1 MAREN
6 RVLLF
11 DIEKMNIVTFT
22 TRKSISS
29 LAIIPLT
36 YLKPKRLIINTFV
49 LYIFILFFTFPV
61 YASREFNKDSS
72 IDHLSTGASKAP
84 AFIEIGISP
93 SDRLEWFYEGFYIDE
108 MDGKQFKRMIKFTM
122 EGRDEVLFVHK
133 LFMTA
138 LPWQGFLCY
147 NLPDDLPDG
156 DNVYLNYKKVDVT
169 ISSQGI
175 VYGSQWKFYR
185 HNVVGLVAD
194 LILEA
199 FQFNRQL
206 QTCYKIEIADN
217 PYMKDCW
224 SSLVILHLFSE
235 NRVMYCKPHK
245 HDDDEFSVHNLE
257 MIQIENP
264 KKATEKL
271 LRAIPLIHYPVM
283 IPDIP
288 TVILPEDFVI
298 PYQTQFID
306 ETL

>member
-49 LYIFILFFTFPV
+49 LYIFIFFFTFPV
-61 YASREFNKDSS
+61 YASRESNKGSS

-84 AFIEIGISP
+84 AFIEIEIS
-93 SDRLEWFYEGFYIDE
+93 SCGRFECFYEGFYIE
-108 MDGKQFKRMIKFTM
+108 ERDGDHCKRMIKFTM
-122 EGRDEVLFVHK
+122 EGRDEVLLAHK
-133 LFMTA
+133 IFMPA
-138 LPWQGFLCY
+138 LPWQNLLCEGG
-147 NLPDDLPDG
+147 PDG
-156 DNVYLNYKKVDVT
+156 DNVYLSYKRVDVA

-206 QTCYKIEIADN
+206 QTCYKVEIADN
-217 PYMKDCW
+217 LYMKDCW

-235 NRVMYCKPHK
+235 NRVVHFKPHK
-245 HDDDEFSVHNLE
+245 HDDDEFSFHNLE

-283 IPDIP
+283 IPGIP
-288 TVILPEDFVI
+288 TVTLPEDFVI
-298 PYQTQFID
+298 PYQSPVID